1 MNPWLLLFLT
11 ILSEVIGTI
20 SLRLSDGFTKL
31 WPVAV
36 VVVCYGLAFWGLSLV
51 MRRLEIGITY
61 AIWSGVG
68 TVITAIAGVLLFQES
83 VSLPKLAGIA
93 LIIAGVVLL
102 HVSAQLR

>member
-11 ILSEVIGTI
+11 ILSEVVGTV
-20 SLRLSDGFTKL
+20 SLRLSDGFTRP

-68 TVITAIAGVLLFQES
+68 TVLTAIVGVLLFQES
-83 VSLPKLAGIA
+83 LSLPKLVGIG

-102 HVSAQLR
+102 QVSAQLR